1 MAGPKRA
8 SESGSSMTRRGS
20 AGRLPRLALHSP
32 QNVQKL
38 LGITMAVLCMVF
50 LFYASFNMQQLH
62 QHSNARLV
70 TFREA
75 LAGAARKEQQ
85 KKDTKPLQA
94 PRHKIELGF
103 ANNGELPCS

>member
-1 MAGPKRA
+1 
-8 SESGSSMTRRGS
+8 MTRRSS

-38 LGITMAVLCMVF
+38 LGITMVVLCMVF

-75 LAGAARKEQQ
+75 LAAGAARKEQQ
-85 KKDTKPLQA
+85 KKEAKPLQA

-103 ANNGELPCS
+103 ANKGELACS